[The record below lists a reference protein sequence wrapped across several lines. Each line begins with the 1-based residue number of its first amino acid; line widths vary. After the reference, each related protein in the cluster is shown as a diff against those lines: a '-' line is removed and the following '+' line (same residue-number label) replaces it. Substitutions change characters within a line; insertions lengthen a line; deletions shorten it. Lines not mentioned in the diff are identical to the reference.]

1 MEKQQ
6 GWDCGQDLHDGQK
19 KEWSGSLCWS
29 PSHRESWWGGQG
41 CSTRARKGL
50 RGEALDAKLQWAD
63 TGKLKGTL
71 GDSRSMCPNFLS
83 RGISNL
89 KQLQT
94 PSSKYVFPISSRL
107 RKAATAA
114 QSSADALHGGAEP
127 FSSAA
132 QRNRIKTCGSAQG
145 SCRHW
150 DLGVDPHELGLFTPE
165 LQEDKLCHK

>member
-19 KEWSGSLCWS
+19 EEGSGSLCWS

-107 RKAATAA
+107 RKEPLQHRALLMPCMGEQSPSVQQHKGTEWKHVVLPRAAAGT
-114 QSSADALHGGAEP
+114 E
-127 FSSAA
+127 
-132 QRNRIKTCGSAQG
+132 I
-145 SCRHW
+145 W
-150 DLGVDPHELGLFTPE
+150 V
-165 LQEDKLCHK
+165 